1 METTNLSR
9 IEQAVAYVNEVSNI
23 NERFKGTSVSMT
35 ARLKF
40 NEKGEISIS
49 SYIWV
54 SSTILRSSYI
64 YNIEKDENYNKFLAF
79 KKENDELL
87 AKSAEGIE
95 IDCYEQKIAEL
106 KEKLNQYGKK
116 VFHHCLRRD

>member
-9 IEQAVAYVNEVSNI
+9 IEQAVAFVNEVSRI
-23 NERFKGTSVSMT
+23 NERFNGTSVSVT
-35 ARLKF
+35 ARLEF

-49 SYIWV
+49 SYVWAAD
-54 SSTILRSSYI
+54 TIIRSSYI
-64 YNIEKDENYNKFLAF
+64 HNLEKDENYDKLLAF

-87 AKSAEGIE
+87 AKSAEEIE

-106 KEKLNQYGKK
+106 KEKLNQYGK
-116 VFHHCLRRD
+116 

>member
-9 IEQAVAYVNEVSNI
+9 IEQAVAYVNEVSRI
-23 NERFKGTSVSMT
+23 NERFKGTSVSVT

-64 YNIEKDENYNKFLAF
+64 YNIENDENYNKFLAF
-79 KKENDELL
+79 KKEIDELL
-87 AKSAEGIE
+87 AKSAEE
-95 IDCYEQKIAEL
+95 IKIACYEQKIAEL
-106 KEKLNQYGKK
+106 REKLNQYGK
-116 VFHHCLRRD
+116 